1 MVARNGLYKGYSS
14 FEFEST
20 GSFKINDVELIK
32 LDLLNHIFT
41 RRGERVM
48 MPKFGTIIPDLVF
61 EPLDDDVVEQIDSE
75 LRLVFDYDPRVEL
88 QDLNVV
94 PDYDNNLVTAG
105 ARIYCVELDTSEQMN
120 LNIEFEGQ

>member
-1 MVARNGLYKGYSS
+1 MTARDGLYKGYSS

-48 MPKFGTIIPDLVF
+48 MPRFGTIIPDLVF
-61 EPLDDDVVEQIDSE
+61 EPLDEETVEQIDSE
-75 LRLVFDYDPRVEL
+75 MRLVFDYDPRVEL
-88 QDLNVV
+88 LELNVV
-94 PDYDNNLVTAG
+94 PNYDNNAVTAG
-105 ARIYCVELDTSEQMN
+105 ARIYCVELDTTENMN
-120 LNIEFEGQ
+120 LNIEFEGT